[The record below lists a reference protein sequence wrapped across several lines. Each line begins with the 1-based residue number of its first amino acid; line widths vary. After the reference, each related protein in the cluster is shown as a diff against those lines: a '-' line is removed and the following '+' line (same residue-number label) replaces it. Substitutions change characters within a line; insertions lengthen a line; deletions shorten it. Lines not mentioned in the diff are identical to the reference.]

1 MVEKFNTLEQLFK
14 KYPKKELGTAE
25 DLTHIIPVNNLIPI
39 CRVQKIKRPTWACQ
53 CKICKQ
59 YKVSTAPQI
68 KNPNFSGCCG
78 NVKNVIGQRFGRLT
92 VLEQSSKRRNRHVY
106 WICKCDCGNI
116 CEVCSAELLNG
127 NTQSCGCL
135 MRENSSHGELK
146 IIDLLKNANI
156 SFITQKRITTGQSY
170 KFIDFCVNYNNQKYF
185 IEYDGK
191 QHFLENCHF
200 GDENET
206 LETIQ
211 RRDKE
216 KNQYCINNHI
226 PLIRIPYT
234 RYDWLCL
241 EDLLLETTKFRIC

>member
-1 MVEKFNTLEQLFK
+1 MVEKFETLEQLLE

-25 DLTHIIPVNNLIPI
+25 DLSKFIPVNNLIPI
-39 CRVQKIKRPTWACQ
+39 CRVTKGNRPIWACQ

-59 YKVSTAPQI
+59 YKTSTAPQI
-68 KNPNFSGCCG
+68 KNSNSPGCCG
-78 NVKNVIGQRFGRLT
+78 NVKNIIGQRFGKLV
-92 VLEQSSKRRNRHVY
+92 VLQQSKKRRDRNVF
-106 WICKCDCGNI
+106 WICKCNCGNI
-116 CEVCSAELLNG
+116 CEVCGAELLSG
-127 NTQSCGCL
+127 DTQSCGCL

-146 IIDLLKNANI
+146 IIQLLKDANI

-170 KFIDFCVNYNNQKYF
+170 KFIDFCVNYNNQEYF

-191 QHFLENCHF
+191 QHFLKNCHF

-216 KNQYCINNHI
+216 KNQYCIDNNI

-234 RYDWLCL
+234 RYKQLCL
-241 EDLLLETTKFRIC
+241 EDLLLTTTKFRIN